1 MSRLIPTVVLAAA
14 LTGVVGAAGQKAE
27 EHRLE
32 NGLTVLLR
40 PMDGAQQVA
49 LVVLYSV
56 GGDHDPEG
64 RSGLAH
70 LIEHLYVTAAA
81 GATRARTIAAYVRRY
96 PAGWNAQTGDTYTV
110 VATVFAKEALESE
123 LQDAAA
129 RMGDLRIEPSDLD
142 REKPRLLA
150 ELTNM
155 FGGIPALATRNLAR
169 ERVRPTPAGGRKGG
183 VPDHVRAL
191 TLDQVRERW
200 RRYYKP
206 RNGILVLAGG
216 FDPQSAR
223 TMIRK
228 HFVDLPAGEL
238 APAPQPPG
246 QPRLGTMEQVTVKS
260 VRPNVGAQACLAYR
274 APSPGSEL
282 YAPFLVLMARM
293 WRAMRPGA
301 QQGRVAVCYTPVDDP
316 AWFGV
321 STSVGAKG
329 AADEAVARLQAFVS
343 AAIEPDLA
351 LSELLATRNAF
362 GPLLGTAELP
372 DAMLAQNV
380 YGVAFSLG
388 RRMQLG
394 IDPEELTKAIQ
405 GVTRDDLRRAAR
417 AIFAPEQRAAIV
429 VTPED

>member
-1 MSRLIPTVVLAAA
+1 MPALVVVAV
-14 LTGVVGAAGQKAE
+14 LTGVVGAAEQKAE

-40 PMDGAQQVA
+40 PVDGAQQVA

-56 GGDHDPEG
+56 GGDHDPES

-70 LIEHLYVTAAA
+70 LIEHVYVTAAA
-81 GATRARTIAAYVRRY
+81 GETTARTIVEYVQRY
-96 PAGWNAQTGDTYTV
+96 PAGWNAQTGDSYTV
-110 VATVFAKEALESE
+110 VATVFATKVLQDE

-129 RMGDLRIEPSDLD
+129 RMSDLRIQASDLD

-155 FGGIPALATRNLAR
+155 FGGMPMLAARNLAR
-169 ERVRPTPAGGRKGG
+169 ERVRPTPARGRKGG

-191 TLDQVRERW
+191 TVDEVRQRW

-206 RNGILVLAGG
+206 RNALLVLAGG
-216 FDPQSAR
+216 FDPRVA
-223 TMIRK
+223 MPLIEK
-228 HFVDLPAGEL
+228 HFTPLPAGE
-238 APAPQPPG
+238 PAPPPQPLG
-246 QPRLGTMEQVTVKS
+246 RPRLGTMEQVSVKPL
-260 VRPNVGAQACLAYR
+260 RPNMGAQACLAYR

-282 YAPFLVLMARM
+282 YAPFLLLVGRM

-301 QQGRVAVCYTPVDDP
+301 EGKSIVVHYTPVDDP
-316 AWFGV
+316 AWLGV
-321 STSVGAKG
+321 STPVGAEET
-329 AADEAVARLQAFVS
+329 AEEAVARLRAFVL
-343 AAIEPDLA
+343 AVTEPDLGP
-351 LSELLATRNAF
+351 SELLTTKNMFA
-362 GPLLGTAELP
+362 PLLGTADLL

-394 IDPEELTKAIQ
+394 IDPEGLTKATE
-405 GVTRDDLRRAAR
+405 GVTNDDLRRAAQT
-417 AIFAPEQRAAIV
+417 IFAPDRRAAVV
-429 VTPED
+429 VTPER